1 MKQYPTT
8 FATQFA
14 AFAAALFL
22 AGGAFAAE
30 PVKVETENTM
40 MLFEREQ
47 SGAGERL
54 YLRHFGPKIADEAG
68 ALALAVRRG
77 PGSSLGTDNPL
88 AYSVFGE
95 SGRGLNRFGGLKVTH
110 DDGTVTLDLIVE
122 KIERDGGALKVR
134 WRDAVHDFRVI
145 QTFRPR
151 ADADVV
157 ETWVELVNGE
167 KGAVRISRMSSFS
180 LVFPMLANDWRL
192 MGLTGEWASE
202 GEVVD
207 KPIERGRRIVLDSRS
222 GVRDAWLNNPAFM
235 LSIGGPSTE
244 TDGRVIGCALCW
256 SGAWEMSFRR
266 SEVDLLEVVGGPANV
281 AGDYVL
287 DSGKSITLPVAVLTY
302 SDKGKGQVSR
312 NFHRWARRHWM
323 PNGAKERPTLLNN
336 WEGTGLLFVENEIVT
351 IMDGAK
357 SVGVEMFVLDDGWFG
372 LGDRVRNTDD
382 RGLGDWYVNKE
393 KLPNGLAGLA
403 AEAKKRG
410 LKFGFWVEPEM
421 ANLGKC
427 DLLAKHPDWALQEKG
442 RPMRGGRGGT
452 QVVLDFTNPAVRDE
466 IWSQLD
472 AAYSSVPGLA
482 YVKWDANANIDNVG
496 STEVLPYSDEVVDE

>member
-1 MKQYPTT
+1 MKQYSTT

-30 PVKVETENTM
+30 PVKVETANTM
-40 MLFEREQ
+40 MLFEREK

-68 ALALAVRRG
+68 ALALSVRRG

-122 KIERDGGALKVR
+122 KIERDGDALKVR

-167 KGAVRISRMSSFS
+167 KGAVRISRMSSFT

-192 MGLTGEWASE
+192 MSLTGEWASE
-202 GEVVD
+202 GEVID
-207 KPIERGRRIVLDSRS
+207 RPIERGRRIVLDSRS

-244 TDGRVIGCALCW
+244 TGGRVIGCALCW

-336 WEGTGLLFVENEIVT
+336 WEGTGLLFVEKEIVT

-372 LGDRVRNTDD
+372 L
-382 RGLGDWYVNKE
+382 
-393 KLPNGLAGLA
+393 
-403 AEAKKRG
+403 
-410 LKFGFWVEPEM
+410 
-421 ANLGKC
+421 
-427 DLLAKHPDWALQEKG
+427 DLLVLPPKRRSAGSSSVSGWSPKWRTSGSAIFSQSIPTG
-442 RPMRGGRGGT
+442 RFKRR
-452 QVVLDFTNPAVRDE
+452 AARCAA
-466 IWSQLD
+466 D
-472 AAYSSVPGLA
+472 AAARRSSLT
-482 YVKWDANANIDNVG
+482 
-496 STEVLPYSDEVVDE
+496 S